1 MDFFYSFSKDGAST
15 RSCVGYSRQIDKR
28 YLLSTIEPKDVC
40 IQVIIIVYQWWGKI
54 AWSAKQY
61 CVRLGPK
68 VYFKIMETLHEA
80 LKSRFKMSY
89 IYHPQTDG

>member
-40 IQVIIIVYQWWGKI
+40 IQVIIIVYQ
-54 AWSAKQY
+54 
-61 CVRLGPK
+61 
-68 VYFKIMETLHEA
+68 
-80 LKSRFKMSY
+80 
-89 IYHPQTDG
+89 